1 MDYSEMLKRAREKIP
16 KAENKERFE
25 IPVAEVATGKQT
37 SIKNFTE
44 IAKALRRDP
53 KHLAKFLFKELAA
66 PGSTRGTELLLQGK
80 FYPGP
85 IKQRIEEYA
94 KEYVFCQECGK
105 PDTNLGEE
113 GKIVTIKCEAC
124 GARKTGR
131 KL

>member
-1 MDYSEMLKRAREKIP
+1 MLKRARERIP
-16 KAENKERFE
+16 KTENKERFE
-25 IPVAEVATGKQT
+25 IPIAEVTTGKQT

-44 IAKALRRDP
+44 IAKALRRDS
-53 KHLAKFLFKELAA
+53 KHLSKFLFKELAV
-66 PGSTRGTELLLQGK
+66 PGSSRGTELLLQGK

-85 IKQRIEEYA
+85 IKQKIEEYA

-105 PDTNLGEE
+105 PDTNMTEE
-113 GKIVTIKCEAC
+113 GKIVVIKCEAC

>member
-1 MDYSEMLKRAREKIP
+1 MDYADMLKRAREKMP
-16 KAENKERFE
+16 KAENKERLE
-25 IPVAEVATGKQT
+25 IPLADVATGKQT
-37 SIKNFTE
+37 SIKNFSE

-53 KHLAKFLFKELAA
+53 KHLSKFLFKELAA

-85 IKQRIEEYA
+85 IKQKIEEYA

-105 PDTNLGEE
+105 PDTNMVEE